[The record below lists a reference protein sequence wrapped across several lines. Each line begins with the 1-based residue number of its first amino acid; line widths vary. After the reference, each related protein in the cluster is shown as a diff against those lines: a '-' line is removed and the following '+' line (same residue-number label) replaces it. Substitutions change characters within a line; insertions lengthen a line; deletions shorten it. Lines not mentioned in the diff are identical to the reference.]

1 MEVGG
6 EEGEGGACTH
16 PLAHPAAPQF
26 ASFNPTPSS
35 VPLPLNPIASS
46 LPGKE
51 ITKLLSSSNRVLKV
65 SKGVASWKKYVDY
78 FSDVIV
84 DGLSTAII
92 ATVRY
97 LLNQLDPEVLART
110 EGAPLME
117 IQLELVASEIVWKP
131 ELTEGKVATR

>member
-1 MEVGG
+1 MAAAQLGR
-6 EEGEGGACTH
+6 EGV
-16 PLAHPAAPQF
+16 
-26 ASFNPTPSS
+26 S
-35 VPLPLNPIASS
+35 VEIIDLRS
-46 LPGKE
+46 LSPFD
-51 ITKLLSSSNRVLKV
+51 
-65 SKGVASWKKYVDY
+65 WD
-78 FSDVIV
+78 
-84 DGLSTAII
+84 AIS